1 MLAST
6 LLSLLSLALSARASP
21 FPLEKVARNQVDV
34 RALRQRLQD
43 KPTRVVSFACEARL
57 AELTAGS
64 AS

>member
-43 KPTRVVSFACEARL
+43 KPTRVVSFCMRGEI
-57 AELTAGS
+57 S
-64 AS
+64 